1 MSFQNGISDS
11 TSEIQRIRYHSFKNI
26 ETLETLNIEVSDY
39 SSKILQGKSK
49 CFHPVMIGDRLN
61 RTFEK

>member
-1 MSFQNGISDS
+1 MVFPIVLQKFNENDTILL
-11 TSEIQRIRYHSFKNI
+11 RI
-26 ETLETLNIEVSDY
+26 ETLETLNIEVSDIG
-39 SSKILQGKSK
+39 SKILRGKSK

>member
-1 MSFQNGISDS
+1 MAFPIVLLKFNEYDTILL
-11 TSEIQRIRYHSFKNI
+11 RI

-39 SSKILQGKSK
+39 SSKILGGKSK
-49 CFHPVMIGDRLN
+49 CFLPVMIGDRLN